1 MTKSQRIRVLIADD
15 NRAVRIGM
23 RLQLDNAPD
32 IEVVGEVG
40 NGIDAVMAGRSEQPD
55 VILMDLQ
62 MPGMSGVEATKR
74 LLDESPH
81 RPAVIVMTSFALEGY
96 VRDALDAGA
105 VGYLLKSHDSER
117 LVEAIRT
124 AHRGDAVVST
134 TMMTPVL
141 REFVRRGRGA
151 QLDVSA
157 TTLSAAELRVTVTLA
172 RGITSNE
179 DIAQHLCVSV
189 HTVRSHLQSALKKTG
204 LSDRTQLALWAVRQ
218 QLSVEDAAQSS

>member
-81 RPAVIVMTSFALEGY
+81 RPAVIVMTSFAL
-96 VRDALDAGA
+96 
-105 VGYLLKSHDSER
+105 
-117 LVEAIRT
+117 
-124 AHRGDAVVST
+124 
-134 TMMTPVL
+134 
-141 REFVRRGRGA
+141 
-151 QLDVSA
+151 
-157 TTLSAAELRVTVTLA
+157 
-172 RGITSNE
+172 
-179 DIAQHLCVSV
+179 
-189 HTVRSHLQSALKKTG
+189 
-204 LSDRTQLALWAVRQ
+204 
-218 QLSVEDAAQSS
+218 